1 MIAGGSGHG
10 LAWKGRPRRGVVMSV
25 LRDWPTYLLKNI
37 PLQIRQGIE
46 RDAGDDSMAEVIRG
60 ILCEHYALD
69 CEPVVARNKF
79 LRVNGTDTMVLRLQP
94 ELWEKIKA
102 DALTARTTHRA
113 VILEA
118 LEAHYDGG
126 HPQ

>member
-1 MIAGGSGHG
+1 
-10 LAWKGRPRRGVVMSV
+10 MSV

>member
-1 MIAGGSGHG
+1 
-10 LAWKGRPRRGVVMSV
+10 MSV

-37 PLQIRQGIE
+37 PLHIRAGIE
-46 RDAGDDSMAEVIRG
+46 HDAGFTESMAEVIRG
-60 ILCEHYALD
+60 ILCEHYGLD

-126 HPQ
+126 NPHAH